1 MTEDYTFQFIAR
13 RMQDL
18 GFEKNY
24 ITETKHIVMQAGEVL
39 ELEAFNQFYYLVKE
53 IDNVRIRS
61 DFGFFDLSFAFTN
74 GQDYEHQGQI
84 ILHNYAHTI
93 NHIRFIQ
100 VIPKHLSIISHE

>member
-1 MTEDYTFQFIAR
+1 MTEDYTLKYIER

-18 GFEKNY
+18 GFENNY
-24 ITETKHIVMQAGEVL
+24 LIETKHIVLQANETL
-39 ELEAFNQFYYLVKE
+39 EIEAYNQFYYLVNDV
-53 IDNVRIRS
+53 DNVRIRS

-84 ILHNYAHTI
+84 TLYNYANSI

-100 VIPKHLSIISHE
+100 VIPKHLSKH